1 MTNYMSE
8 NELWET
14 IFDRVCQI
22 FNSDHVTRIIFK
34 NKLHVECSLY
44 PNIPDWEGLL
54 LCLEKYTKIDGI
66 ENVNR
71 EFANELAPYKLLYI

>member
-8 NELWET
+8 NELWEA
-14 IFDRVCQI
+14 IFDRLCQI

-44 PNIPDWEGLL
+44 HDVPDWEGLL
-54 LCLEKYTKIDGI
+54 LCLEKYPAIEEIKTIDH
-66 ENVNR
+66 
-71 EFANELAPYKLLYI
+71 EFANELAPYRLMYI